1 MGEMRAGVL
10 TVSDRV
16 SRGEA
21 EDVSGPTAIAILAGL
36 GFDVDWRV
44 VPDERDEIQ
53 AASVSGEGGIN
64 LIVTTGGTGFGPRDV
79 TPEATAELIERPA
92 PGLVEAARA
101 ASKHPKAM
109 LSRGVAGIIGSTLVI
124 NLPGSTAGVEESLDV
139 IRPALVH
146 AISLITDARRPTSAR
161 HARWSDYA
169 SCGRR
174 FSRTNVTT
182 ALE

>member
-21 EDVSGPTAIAILAGL
+21 EDVSGPTAIAMLAGL
-36 GFDVDWRV
+36 GFEVDWQV
-44 VPDERDEIQ
+44 VADEVDQIQ
-53 AASVSGEGGIN
+53 AALRGWIETGTN
-64 LIVTTGGTGFGPRDV
+64 LIITTGGTGFATRDV

-101 ASKHPKAM
+101 AAKHPHAM
-109 LSRGVAGIIGSTLVI
+109 LSRGVAGIVGSTLIV
-124 NLPGSTAGVEESLDV
+124 NLPGSTSGVEESLDV

-146 AISLITDARRPTSAR
+146 AVSLLSESPTP
-161 HARWSDYA
+161 H
-169 SCGRR
+169 
-174 FSRTNVTT
+174 
-182 ALE
+182 L

>member
-16 SRGEA
+16 SRGDA

-53 AASVSGEGGIN
+53 AALRKWIEGGIK

-79 TPEATAELIERPA
+79 TPEATVELIERPA

-101 ASKHPKAM
+101 ASKNPMAM

-124 NLPGSTAGVEESLDV
+124 NLPGSTSGVEESLDA

-146 AISLITDARRPTSAR
+146 GVALLSDANAP
-161 HARWSDYA
+161 H
-169 SCGRR
+169 
-174 FSRTNVTT
+174 
-182 ALE
+182 E